1 MVIAFLI
8 KEART
13 MKRIILIAALAAMAL
28 TACQQNL
35 NIEEEKSEGT
45 VVFTASTELPATKTA
60 LDASMNVVW
69 QDNDIIS
76 IVGGDSHVGQYQTSS
91 GGATTATFT
100 HYGDTPVT
108 QSPFIAWYPTSLM
121 VGNEFTLPSTQNY
134 VADNIAGNP
143 MYAESST
150 TNLSFKNLCGII
162 RLNVSTSMTGKKV
175 SKIVLSADQGMSGK
189 FSIGSNAAVV
199 SGTDGVTLDCGSDG
213 VEIGNT
219 AKPFLIAV
227 PEADYENLAITV
239 ETTDGLKQTKTLK
252 ATNIVTVKRSKVTDI
267 TLPFN
272 DLVLAIDLSST
283 TGTVTIPSGVNAR
296 LTGSKSDRTVIVE
309 GSGSVITLEDAS
321 FVRLEIQGDAT
332 IVSSGTN
339 TIYNSDTN
347 PVFITEGN
355 TATFQGDGTLN
366 VTGYYCEGAI
376 ICENANAT
384 IIINSGTYNLRS
396 GCGAYSDIKAGNL
409 TITGG
414 TVNATSYENPVGIYA
429 KKTVSIIDGVVYARG
444 TGIGIYDEGGDVV
457 ISGGTVT
464 AEQTA
469 GLSNGSGPEALCA
482 GIVINSKG
490 GAGAEGGNLTIS
502 GGTVNAIGHIGPG
515 IGSAWRR
522 SGWSPSSWTKS
533 IVISGGTVTASTE
546 ESGFGAIHYNGFGNA
561 TRCDAIT
568 ITSGITSLT
577 LIQGATAAMMFST
590 GDVSATFTVDGKN
603 MTGYLTDPSSA
614 DWTFEHLQRTV
625 STTTNENDTWT
636 FTPKP

>member
-1 MVIAFLI
+1 
-8 KEART
+8 
-13 MKRIILIAALAAMAL
+13 MKRYFIFAALVAMAL

-35 NIEEEKSEGT
+35 NIDEEKPEGT

-60 LDASMNVVW
+60 LDASLNVVW
-69 QDNDIIS
+69 QDGDIIS
-76 IVGGDSHVGQYQTSS
+76 IVDGESHVGQYQTSS

-100 HYGDTPVT
+100 HYGDTPVA
-108 QSPFIAWYPTSLM
+108 QSPYVAWYPTSLM
-121 VGNEFTLPSTQNY
+121 VGSEFTLPSTQNY

-239 ETTDGLKQTKTLK
+239 ETTDGLKQTRTLK
-252 ATNIVTVKRSKVTDI
+252 ATNIVTVERSKVTDI

-332 IVSSGTN
+332 IISKGTN
-339 TIYNSDTN
+339 TIADYPYDVN
-347 PVFITEGN
+347 PVEIKEGG
-355 TATFQGDGTLN
+355 TATFQGDGILN
-366 VTGYYCEGAI
+366 LNASYCAGAI
-376 ICENANAT
+376 ACENNNAHL
-384 IIINSGTYNLRS
+384 IFESGTYNL
-396 GCGAYSDIKAGNL
+396 YAGSSNMAISTGRL
-409 TITGG
+409 TVTGG
-414 TVNATSYENPVGIYA
+414 TINAECENNVGIYA
-429 KKTVSIIDGVVYARG
+429 AKDVIISGGSVTASGDAQ
-444 TGIGIYDEGGDVV
+444 GIYVNGGDLL
-457 ISGGTVT
+457 ISGGTVV
-464 AEQTA
+464 AEQRRNSTFW
-469 GLSNGSGPEALCA
+469 GGPEALVA
-482 GIVINSKG
+482 GIVVNTKD
-490 GAGAEGGNLTIS
+490 GAGVDGGNLTIS

-515 IGSAWRR
+515 IGSSWHR
-522 SGWSPSSWTKS
+522 SGWSYPSWTKS

-546 ESGFGAIHYNGFGNA
+546 QSGCGAIFYSGA
-561 TRCDAIT
+561 SATTRCDAIT
-568 ITSGITSLT
+568 ITEGITKLT
-577 LIQGATAAMMFST
+577 LIQGATAEKMFGS
-590 GDVSATFTVDGKN
+590 GDETATFIVDGKN

-614 DWTFEHLQRTV
+614 DWTFDHLQRTI

>member
-1 MVIAFLI
+1 
-8 KEART
+8 
-13 MKRIILIAALAAMAL
+13 MKRFIILAAMAAMTL

-35 NIEEEKSEGT
+35 NIDEEKPEGT

-60 LDASMNVVW
+60 LDASLNVVW
-69 QDNDIIS
+69 QDGDIIS

-108 QSPFIAWYPTSLM
+108 QSPFVAWYPTSLK
-121 VGNEFTLPSTQNY
+121 VGSDFILPSTQNY

-143 MYAESST
+143 MYAESSN

-162 RLNVSTSMTGKKV
+162 RLNVRTSMTGKKV
-175 SKIVLSADQGMSGK
+175 SKIVLSADQGMSGA
-189 FSIGSNAAVV
+189 FTISSDAAVV
-199 SGTDGVTLDCGSDG
+199 SGTDGVTLDCGTEG
-213 VEIGNT
+213 VEIGAT
-219 AKPFLIAV
+219 AIPFYIAV
-227 PEADYENLAITV
+227 PATDYENLAIKV
-239 ETTDGLKQTKTLK
+239 ETTDGLEQTKTLK
-252 ATNIVTVKRSKVTDI
+252 TGEKVTVWRSTITDI
-267 TLPFN
+267 SLNFN
-272 DLVLAIDLSST
+272 DLALAVDLSST

-469 GLSNGSGPEALCA
+469 ASGDGPSVNEA
-482 GIVINSKG
+482 GIVVHSTDGTTG
-490 GAGAEGGNLTIS
+490 GTLTIS
-502 GGTVNAIGHIGPG
+502 GGIVNAIGHIGPG
-515 IGSAWRR
+515 IGGAWHHG
-522 SGWSPSSWTKS
+522 GWSPILRTRS
-533 IVISGGTVTASTE
+533 ILISGGTVTASSDVGE
-546 ESGFGAIHYNGFGNA
+546 LAAIGFSGGYGNPMV
-561 TRCDAIT
+561 CEAIT
-568 ITSGITSLT
+568 ITNSITSLT
-577 LIQGATAAMMFST
+577 LIQGPTATRMITYNDSPA
-590 GDVSATFTVDGKN
+590 VLTVDSQN
-603 MTGYLTDPSSA
+603 MSGYFTDPTSV
-614 DWTFEHLQRTV
+614 DWSTLPNLKRTV
-625 STTTNENDTWT
+625 TTTTAENDTWT